1 MLDSLLIPFRG
12 QPQPPQLPLGYGLDT
27 ETPPSAEELNALL
40 VACGDPARPPQR
52 LQRALAASAWQLSVR
67 GPDGQLLGFVRATS
81 DQALNANLWDLAVD
95 PAEPA
100 PTQQQL
106 LQVLVHT
113 ALGRLRRELPG
124 CSVSVA
130 APQGALE
137 ALRQHGFVVDPGG
150 IRAMGLRLQA

>member
-12 QPQPPQLPLGYGLDT
+12 QPQPPQLPPGYGL
-27 ETPPSAEELNALL
+27 ELEPAPAAEELNALL
-40 VACGDPARPPQR
+40 VLCGEPSRQPQR
-52 LQRALAASAWQLSVR
+52 LERALAASAWQMSVR
-67 GPDGQLLGFVRATS
+67 GAGGRLVAFVRATS

-100 PTQQQL
+100 PTQQLL